1 MKPYFDTN
9 HLAGLLLL
17 VVALAWGMME
27 ITHAGQRR
35 DGATRAGGAG
45 RGLIVLPP
53 LLAATVLLHL
63 APRIAPAAAIRPGAA
78 AFAVGMVILVAG
90 LVLRGWSI
98 MTLGEYFTGTVLV
111 SADQPVVTAGPYGVL
126 RHPSYLGAM
135 LAFVGVGLTAA
146 NWASLAGMALLPL
159 AAILWRIHA
168 EERALLAAL
177 GDRYRAYA
185 AQHKRLI
192 PLVW

>member
-63 APRIAPAAAIRPGAA
+63 APRIVPAAAIRPGAA

-98 MTLGEYFTGTVLV
+98 MTLGEYFTGYVAV
-111 SADQPVVTAGPYGVL
+111 SADQPVVTAGPYRVL
-126 RHPSYLGAM
+126 RHPSYTGLL
-135 LAFVGVGLTAA
+135 LAFAGLGLTAA
-146 NWASLAGMALLPL
+146 NWVSLAGVVILPL
-159 AAILWRIHA
+159 VALLWRIHA
-168 EERALLAAL
+168 EERALLATL
-177 GDRYRAYA
+177 GDRYRSYA

-192 PLVW
+192 PLIW

>member
-27 ITHAGQRR
+27 IAHAGQRR
-35 DGATRAGGAG
+35 DGATRAGCAG
-45 RGLIVLPP
+45 RGLAVLPA

-78 AFAVGMVILVAG
+78 AFAVGIVILVAG

-98 MTLGEYFTGTVLV
+98 MTLGEYFTGSVAV
-111 SADQPVVTAGPYGVL
+111 SSDQPVVTAGPYRVL
-126 RHPSYLGAM
+126 RHPSYTGIL
-135 LAFVGVGLTAA
+135 LAFTGIGLASANWVGLAA
-146 NWASLAGMALLPL
+146 MAVFPLAGILL
-159 AAILWRIHA
+159 RIRT
-168 EERALLAAL
+168 EERALLVTL
-177 GDRYRAYA
+177 GDPYRAYA
-185 AQHKRLI
+185 THHKRLV

>member
-45 RGLIVLPP
+45 RGLVVLPP

-63 APRIAPAAAIRPGAA
+63 APRIVPAAALRPGAA

-98 MTLGEYFTGTVLV
+98 MTLGEYFTGYVAV
-111 SADQPVVTAGPYGVL
+111 SADQPVVTAGPYRVL
-126 RHPSYLGAM
+126 RHPSYTGLL
-135 LAFVGVGLTAA
+135 LAFAGLGLTAA
-146 NWASLAGMALLPL
+146 NWVSLAGVVILPL
-159 AAILWRIHA
+159 VALLWRIHA
-168 EERALLAAL
+168 EERALLATL
-177 GDRYRAYA
+177 GDRYRSYA